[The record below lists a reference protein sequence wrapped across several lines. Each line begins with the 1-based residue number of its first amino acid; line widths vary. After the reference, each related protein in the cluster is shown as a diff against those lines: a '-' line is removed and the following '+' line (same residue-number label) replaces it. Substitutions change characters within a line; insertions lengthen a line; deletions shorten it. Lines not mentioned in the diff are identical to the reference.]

1 MGIVGKEDIL
11 KKDSSMSV
19 VDASNE
25 FRLALE
31 TFKLVESK
39 AFTTHIGKMLIRRH
53 NELEKAVAALCLVS
67 HHQVKESESVGSI
80 SSSGISAKCAGSA
93 ISI

>member
-1 MGIVGKEDIL
+1 MGIVGKEEIL
-11 KKDSSMSV
+11 KKDSITSV
-19 VDASNE
+19 VEASNE
-25 FRLALE
+25 FRLALD

-39 AFTTHIGKMLIRRH
+39 AFSTHIGKMLVRRH
-53 NELEKAVAALCLVS
+53 NELEKAVAALCLIS
-67 HHQVKESESVGSI
+67 HQAKESESVGSI